1 MASTTR
7 HTAHRGRGPGLLTAA
22 LTLALALA
30 GCSGVG
36 PVTGSAASPTSV
48 PARQTPAGTPSGVTG
63 PVGKPAA
70 DGPLAFS
77 ASTLAGPKLDVSTLA
92 GKPVV
97 LWFWAPWCTICRGEA
112 PDVARVAAAFK
123 GRVTFLGVPG
133 LGPVGDM
140 RTFVTSTGTGGFGHL
155 VDADGSLWA
164 RFGVVSQPSFVFV
177 GADGSAKTV
186 VGSLD
191 GQALTERVT
200 ALAG

>member
-1 MASTTR
+1 VASTTR

-77 ASTLAGPKLDVSTLA
+77 
-92 GKPVV
+92 
-97 LWFWAPWCTICRGEA
+97 ICRGEA